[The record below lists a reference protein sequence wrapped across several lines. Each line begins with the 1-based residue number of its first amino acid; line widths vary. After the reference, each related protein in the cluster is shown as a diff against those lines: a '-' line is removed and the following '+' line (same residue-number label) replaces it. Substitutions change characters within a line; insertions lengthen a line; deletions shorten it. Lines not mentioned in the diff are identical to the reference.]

1 MNMKD
6 NLIPK
11 EELINAKK
19 ARINELKN
27 AINGIKS
34 LGFQPPR
41 DMTVELSELEKTVL
55 VNYELIPTLETILEK
70 EFSKFT
76 SEINLSLNYSH
87 DSGVSI
93 LFNDYNS
100 KHTNRPK
107 RLKIKVVFSNGE
119 TIKYQFGGDTIVEF
133 IREVGV
139 EKVEKLNI
147 RTGKIDGDRLII
159 TEETFRNTSEL
170 ERRLCAY
177 KSAGNGYYVHTCLTT
192 NRKVE
197 IIKTI
202 IDRLGVDANVVV
214 E

>member
-1 MNMKD
+1 MKD

-76 SEINLSLNYSH
+76 SEINLSLNYSP

-177 KSAGNGYYVHTCLTT
+177 KSAGNG
-192 NRKVE
+192 
-197 IIKTI
+197 
-202 IDRLGVDANVVV
+202 
-214 E
+214 

>member
-76 SEINLSLNYSH
+76 SEINLSLNYSP

-93 LFNDYNS
+93 LFNDY
-100 KHTNRPK
+100 
-107 RLKIKVVFSNGE
+107 
-119 TIKYQFGGDTIVEF
+119 
-133 IREVGV
+133 
-139 EKVEKLNI
+139 
-147 RTGKIDGDRLII
+147 I
-159 TEETFRNTSEL
+159 TSYPAFR
-170 ERRLCAY
+170 
-177 KSAGNGYYVHTCLTT
+177 
-192 NRKVE
+192 
-197 IIKTI
+197 
-202 IDRLGVDANVVV
+202 
-214 E
+214 

>member
-1 MNMKD
+1 MED
-6 NLIPK
+6 NLLSE

-27 AINGIKS
+27 AIDGIKS

-41 DMTVELSELEKTVL
+41 DMTFELEELENSVL
-55 VNYELIPTLETILEK
+55 INYELIPILKGLLEN

-76 SEINLSLNYSH
+76 SEINLLLNYSP
-87 DSGVSI
+87 DSGLNIS
-93 LFNDYNS
+93 FYNN
-100 KHTNRPK
+100 KNHTSRPK

-119 TIKYQFGGDTIVEF
+119 IIKYQFGGDTMVEF

-139 EKVEKLNI
+139 DKVEKLNI

-159 TEETFRNTSEL
+159 TEEIFRDISEL